1 MKPYR
6 QAHRPEPRWRWYA
19 GLAVESAIVL
29 GLIVAVAVVA
39 GLAR

>member
-1 MKPYR
+1 MSR
-6 QAHRPEPRWRWYA
+6 NQAHRPEPRWHWYL

-29 GLIVAVAVVA
+29 GLVVAVAVVA